1 MQLPNGKQLRI
12 VDFRLQ
18 SYHLSF
24 GKNMS
29 VRVSPDAKPS
39 PIERMK
45 RSFALRGSDAAAV
58 RAAIDASPANL
69 IVCGD
74 MNDVSTSHT
83 YRVIKGHD
91 LIDAWADVGR
101 GYAYTYNRHGLRFR
115 IDHVLY
121 RGDITALNAH
131 RLAGGSSD
139 HYPLLVE
146 FDIDN

>member
-1 MQLPNGKQLRI
+1 MMDG
-12 VDFRLQ
+12 
-18 SYHLSF
+18 
-24 GKNMS
+24 
-29 VRVSPDAKPS
+29 ACT
-39 PIERMK
+39 IERMK

-91 LIDAWADVGR
+91 MIDAWADVGR